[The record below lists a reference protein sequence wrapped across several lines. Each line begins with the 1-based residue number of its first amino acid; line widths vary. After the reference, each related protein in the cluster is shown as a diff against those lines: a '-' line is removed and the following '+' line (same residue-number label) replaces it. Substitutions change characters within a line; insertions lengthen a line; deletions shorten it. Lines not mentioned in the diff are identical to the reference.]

1 MPRMAAVIV
10 EKEGVLMPYTFYL
23 PTKLL
28 YGAGSLKQ
36 LGGCALPGRKA
47 LLVTSSGQSVKK
59 FGYLERV
66 QEQLLRAG
74 VQAAVYDR
82 ITPNPTKAEVMAGAA
97 LCQEQGCDLVVG
109 LGGGSSIDA
118 AKAIAVM
125 ARNPGDYWDYVSG
138 GTGRGKPVPNAP
150 LPVVAITTTA
160 GTGSEA
166 DPWTV
171 TTNEETREKIGFG
184 YEKTFPVLS
193 VIDPEL
199 MVSVPPRLT
208 AYQGFDAL
216 FHSTEGY
223 LNRSASPMSDL
234 LALEAVR
241 LIGKS
246 LPHAVRE
253 GSDLQ
258 ARGDVALANTLSGMV
273 ETLSGCISEHSIAH
287 AMSAFHPKLPHGAA
301 LTAISV
307 AYYTRLIRLGVDVER
322 MIALARALGKTDADR
337 PEDFLTALE
346 ALQKECSVN
355 GLALSSFGLS
365 PEEFPELAHNARET
379 MGSLFEA
386 DPVAVSDSDVMEI
399 LSDAFC

>member
-1 MPRMAAVIV
+1 
-10 EKEGVLMPYTFYL
+10 MPYEFYL

-28 YGAGSLKQ
+28 YGAGCLSA

-47 LLVTSSGQSVKK
+47 LLVTSAGQSAKRH
-59 FGYLERV
+59 GYLGRV
-66 QEQLLRAG
+66 EEQLTQAG
-74 VQAAVYDR
+74 VRAVLYDQ

-97 LCQEQGCDLVVG
+97 LCRKEGCDFVLG

-118 AKAIAVM
+118 AKSISVM

-138 GTGRGKPVPNAP
+138 GTGKGKAVPNAP
-150 LPVVAITTTA
+150 LPVVAVTTTA
-160 GTGSEA
+160 GTGTEA

-171 TTNEETREKIGFG
+171 TTNEEMQEKIGFG

-193 VIDPEL
+193 VVDPEL

-223 LNRSASPMSDL
+223 LNRTASPISDL
-234 LALEAVR
+234 MALEAIR

-246 LPHAVRE
+246 LPRAVRD
-253 GSDLQ
+253 GADLE

-287 AMSAFHPKLPHGAA
+287 AMSAYHPKLPHGAA
-301 LTAISV
+301 LIAISK
-307 AYYTRLIRLGVDVER
+307 AYYQKLIRLGACRER
-322 MIALARALGKTDADR
+322 MAAMARALGKSDAER
-337 PEDFLTALE
+337 PEDFLTALD
-346 ALQKECSVN
+346 ALQKECSVD
-355 GLALSSFGLS
+355 GLALSSFGMS
-365 PEEFPELAHNARET
+365 PEEFPALTRNARET
-379 MGSLFEA
+379 MGGLFEV
-386 DPVAVSDSDVMEI
+386 DPVAVSDGDVLEI

>member
-1 MPRMAAVIV
+1 
-10 EKEGVLMPYTFYL
+10 MPYEFYL

-28 YGAGSLKQ
+28 YGAGCLSA

-47 LLVTSSGQSVKK
+47 LLVTSAGQSAKRH
-59 FGYLERV
+59 GYLGRV
-66 QEQLLRAG
+66 EEQLTQAG
-74 VQAAVYDR
+74 VRAVLYDQ

-97 LCQEQGCDLVVG
+97 LCRKEGCDFVLG

-118 AKAIAVM
+118 AKAISVM

-138 GTGRGKPVPNAP
+138 GTGKGKAVPNAP
-150 LPVVAITTTA
+150 LPVVAVTTTA
-160 GTGSEA
+160 GTGTEA

-171 TTNEETREKIGFG
+171 ATNEETQEKIGFG

-193 VIDPEL
+193 VVDPEL

-223 LNRSASPMSDL
+223 LNRTASPISDL
-234 LALEAVR
+234 MALEAIR

-246 LPHAVRE
+246 LPRAVRD
-253 GSDLQ
+253 GADLE

-287 AMSAFHPKLPHGAA
+287 AMSAYHPKLPHGAA
-301 LTAISV
+301 LIAISK
-307 AYYTRLIRLGVDVER
+307 AYYQKLIRLGVCRER
-322 MIALARALGKTDADR
+322 MAAMARALGKSDAER
-337 PEDFLTALE
+337 PEDFLTALD
-346 ALQKECSVN
+346 ALQKECSVD
-355 GLALSSFGLS
+355 GLALSSFGMS
-365 PEEFPELAHNARET
+365 PEEFPALTHNARET
-379 MGSLFEA
+379 MGGLFEV
-386 DPVAVSDSDVMEI
+386 DPVAVSDGDVLEI

>member
-1 MPRMAAVIV
+1 
-10 EKEGVLMPYTFYL
+10 MPYEFYL

-28 YGAGSLKQ
+28 YGAGCLSA

-47 LLVTSSGQSVKK
+47 LLVTSAGQSAKRH
-59 FGYLERV
+59 GYLGRV
-66 QEQLLRAG
+66 EEQLTQAG
-74 VQAAVYDR
+74 VRAVLYDQ

-97 LCQEQGCDLVVG
+97 LCRKEGCDFVLG

-118 AKAIAVM
+118 AKAISVM

-138 GTGRGKPVPNAP
+138 GTGKGKAVPNAP
-150 LPVVAITTTA
+150 LPVVAVTTTA
-160 GTGSEA
+160 GTGTEA

-171 TTNEETREKIGFG
+171 TTNEETQEKIGFG

-193 VIDPEL
+193 VVDPEL

-223 LNRSASPMSDL
+223 LNRTASPISDL
-234 LALEAVR
+234 MALEAIR

-246 LPHAVRE
+246 LPRAVRD
-253 GSDLQ
+253 GADLE

-287 AMSAFHPKLPHGAA
+287 AMSAYHPKLPHGAA
-301 LTAISV
+301 LIAISK
-307 AYYTRLIRLGVDVER
+307 AYYQKLIRLGTCRER
-322 MIALARALGKTDADR
+322 MAAMARALGKSDAER
-337 PEDFLTALE
+337 PEDFLTALD
-346 ALQKECSVN
+346 ALQKECSVD
-355 GLALSSFGLS
+355 GLALSSFGMS
-365 PEEFPELAHNARET
+365 PEEFPALTRNARET
-379 MGSLFEA
+379 MGGLFEV
-386 DPVAVSDSDVMEI
+386 DPVAVSDGDVLEI

>member
-1 MPRMAAVIV
+1 
-10 EKEGVLMPYTFYL
+10 MPYEFYL

-28 YGAGSLKQ
+28 YGAGCLSA

-47 LLVTSSGQSVKK
+47 LLVTSAGQSAKRH
-59 FGYLERV
+59 GYLGRV
-66 QEQLLRAG
+66 EEQLTQAG
-74 VQAAVYDR
+74 VRAVLYDQ

-97 LCQEQGCDLVVG
+97 LCRKEGCDFVLG

-118 AKAIAVM
+118 AKAISVM

-138 GTGRGKPVPNAP
+138 GTGKGKAVPNAP
-150 LPVVAITTTA
+150 LPVVAVTTTA
-160 GTGSEA
+160 GTGTEA

-171 TTNEETREKIGFG
+171 TTNEETQEKIGFG

-193 VIDPEL
+193 VVDPEL

-223 LNRSASPMSDL
+223 LNRTASPISDL
-234 LALEAVR
+234 MALEAIR

-246 LPHAVRE
+246 LPRAVRD
-253 GSDLQ
+253 GADLE

-287 AMSAFHPKLPHGAA
+287 AMSAYHPKLPHGAA
-301 LTAISV
+301 LIAISK
-307 AYYTRLIRLGVDVER
+307 AYYLSLIHISEPTR
-322 MIALARALGKTDADR
+322 
-337 PEDFLTALE
+337 P
-346 ALQKECSVN
+346 
-355 GLALSSFGLS
+355 
-365 PEEFPELAHNARET
+365 
-379 MGSLFEA
+379 
-386 DPVAVSDSDVMEI
+386 
-399 LSDAFC
+399 

>member
-1 MPRMAAVIV
+1 
-10 EKEGVLMPYTFYL
+10 MPYEFYL

-28 YGAGSLKQ
+28 YGAGCLSA

-47 LLVTSSGQSVKK
+47 LLVTSAGQSAKRH
-59 FGYLERV
+59 GYLGRV
-66 QEQLLRAG
+66 EEQLTQAG
-74 VQAAVYDR
+74 VRAVLYDQ

-97 LCQEQGCDLVVG
+97 LCRKEGCDFVLG

-118 AKAIAVM
+118 AKAISVM

-138 GTGRGKPVPNAP
+138 GTGKGKAVPNAP
-150 LPVVAITTTA
+150 LPVVAVTTTA
-160 GTGSEA
+160 GTGTEA
-166 DPWTV
+166 DPWT
-171 TTNEETREKIGFG
+171 TNEETQEKIGFG

-193 VIDPEL
+193 VVDPEL

-223 LNRSASPMSDL
+223 LNRTASPISDL
-234 LALEAVR
+234 MALEAIR

-246 LPHAVRE
+246 LPRAVRD
-253 GSDLQ
+253 GADLE

-287 AMSAFHPKLPHGAA
+287 AMSAYHPKLPHGAA
-301 LTAISV
+301 LIAISK
-307 AYYTRLIRLGVDVER
+307 AYYQKLIRLGAFRER
-322 MIALARALGKTDADR
+322 MAAMARALGKSDAER
-337 PEDFLTALE
+337 PEDFLTALD
-346 ALQKECSVN
+346 ALQKECSVD
-355 GLALSSFGLS
+355 GLALSSFGMS
-365 PEEFPELAHNARET
+365 PEEFPALTRNARET
-379 MGSLFEA
+379 MGGLFEV
-386 DPVAVSDSDVMEI
+386 DPVAVSDGDVLEI

>member
-1 MPRMAAVIV
+1 
-10 EKEGVLMPYTFYL
+10 MPYEFYL

-28 YGAGSLKQ
+28 YGAGCLSA

-47 LLVTSSGQSVKK
+47 LLVTSAGQSAKRH
-59 FGYLERV
+59 GYLGRV
-66 QEQLLRAG
+66 EEQLTQAG
-74 VQAAVYDR
+74 VRAVLYDQ

-97 LCQEQGCDLVVG
+97 LCRKEGCDFVLG

-118 AKAIAVM
+118 AKAISVM

-138 GTGRGKPVPNAP
+138 GTGKGKAVPNAP
-150 LPVVAITTTA
+150 LPVVAVTTTA
-160 GTGSEA
+160 GTGTEA

-171 TTNEETREKIGFG
+171 TTNEETQEKIGFG

-193 VIDPEL
+193 VVDPEL

-223 LNRSASPMSDL
+223 LNRTASPISDL
-234 LALEAVR
+234 MALEAIR

-246 LPHAVRE
+246 LPRAVRD
-253 GSDLQ
+253 GADLE

-287 AMSAFHPKLPHGAA
+287 AMSAYHPKLPHGAA
-301 LTAISV
+301 LIAISK
-307 AYYTRLIRLGVDVER
+307 AYYQKLIRLGACRER
-322 MIALARALGKTDADR
+322 MAAMARALGKSDAER
-337 PEDFLTALE
+337 PEDFLTALD
-346 ALQKECSVN
+346 ALQKECSVD
-355 GLALSSFGLS
+355 GLALSSFGMS
-365 PEEFPELAHNARET
+365 PEEFPALTRNARET
-379 MGSLFEA
+379 MGGLFEV
-386 DPVAVSDSDVMEI
+386 DPVAVSDGDVLEI

>member
-1 MPRMAAVIV
+1 
-10 EKEGVLMPYTFYL
+10 MPYEFYL

-28 YGAGSLKQ
+28 YGAGCLSA

-47 LLVTSSGQSVKK
+47 LLVTSAGQSAKRH
-59 FGYLERV
+59 GYLGRV
-66 QEQLLRAG
+66 EEQLTQAG
-74 VQAAVYDR
+74 VRAVLYDQ

-97 LCQEQGCDLVVG
+97 LCRKEGCDFVLG

-118 AKAIAVM
+118 AKAISVM

-138 GTGRGKPVPNAP
+138 GTGKGKAVPNAP
-150 LPVVAITTTA
+150 LPVVAVTTTA
-160 GTGSEA
+160 GTGTEA

-171 TTNEETREKIGFG
+171 TTNEETQEKIGFG

-193 VIDPEL
+193 VVDPEL

-223 LNRSASPMSDL
+223 LNRTASPISDL
-234 LALEAVR
+234 MALEAIR

-246 LPHAVRE
+246 LPRAVQD
-253 GSDLQ
+253 GADLE

-287 AMSAFHPKLPHGAA
+287 AMSAYHPKLPHGAA
-301 LTAISV
+301 LIAISK
-307 AYYTRLIRLGVDVER
+307 AYYQKLIRLGACRER
-322 MIALARALGKTDADR
+322 MAAMARALGKSDAER
-337 PEDFLTALE
+337 PEDFLTALD
-346 ALQKECSVN
+346 ALQKECSVD
-355 GLALSSFGLS
+355 GLALSSFGMS
-365 PEEFPELAHNARET
+365 PEEFPALTRNARET
-379 MGSLFEA
+379 MGGLFEV
-386 DPVAVSDSDVMEI
+386 DPVAVSDGDVLEI

>member
-1 MPRMAAVIV
+1 
-10 EKEGVLMPYTFYL
+10 MPYEFYL

-28 YGAGSLKQ
+28 YGAGCLSA

-47 LLVTSSGQSVKK
+47 LLVTSAGQSAKRH
-59 FGYLERV
+59 GYLGRV
-66 QEQLLRAG
+66 EEQLTQAG
-74 VQAAVYDR
+74 VRAVLYDQ

-97 LCQEQGCDLVVG
+97 LCRKEGCDFVLG

-118 AKAIAVM
+118 AKAISVM

-138 GTGRGKPVPNAP
+138 GTGKGKAVPNAP
-150 LPVVAITTTA
+150 LPVVAVTTTA
-160 GTGSEA
+160 GIGTEA

-171 TTNEETREKIGFG
+171 TTNEETQEKIGFG

-193 VIDPEL
+193 VVDPEL

-223 LNRSASPMSDL
+223 LNRTASPISDL
-234 LALEAVR
+234 MALEAIR

-246 LPHAVRE
+246 LPRAVRD
-253 GSDLQ
+253 GADLE

-287 AMSAFHPKLPHGAA
+287 AMSAYHPKLPHGAA
-301 LTAISV
+301 LIAISK
-307 AYYTRLIRLGVDVER
+307 AYYQKLIRLGACRER
-322 MIALARALGKTDADR
+322 MAAMARALGKSDAER
-337 PEDFLTALE
+337 PEDFLTALD
-346 ALQKECSVN
+346 ALQKECSVD
-355 GLALSSFGLS
+355 GLALSSFGMS
-365 PEEFPELAHNARET
+365 PEEFPALTRNARET
-379 MGSLFEA
+379 MGGLFEV
-386 DPVAVSDSDVMEI
+386 DPVAVSDGDVLEI

>member
-1 MPRMAAVIV
+1 
-10 EKEGVLMPYTFYL
+10 MPYEFYL

-28 YGAGSLKQ
+28 YGAGCLSA

-47 LLVTSSGQSVKK
+47 LLVTSAGQSAKRH
-59 FGYLERV
+59 GYLGRV
-66 QEQLLRAG
+66 EEQLTQAG
-74 VQAAVYDR
+74 VRAVLYDQ

-97 LCQEQGCDLVVG
+97 LCRKEGCDFVLG

-118 AKAIAVM
+118 AKAISVM

-138 GTGRGKPVPNAP
+138 GTGKGKAVPNAP
-150 LPVVAITTTA
+150 LPVVAVTTTA
-160 GTGSEA
+160 GTGTEA

-171 TTNEETREKIGFG
+171 MTNEETQEKIGFG

-193 VIDPEL
+193 VVDPEL

-223 LNRSASPMSDL
+223 LNRTASPISDL
-234 LALEAVR
+234 MALEAIR

-246 LPHAVRE
+246 LPRAVRD
-253 GSDLQ
+253 GADLE

-287 AMSAFHPKLPHGAA
+287 AMSAYHPKLPHGAA
-301 LTAISV
+301 PIAISK
-307 AYYTRLIRLGVDVER
+307 AYYQKLIRLGACRER
-322 MIALARALGKTDADR
+322 MAAMARALGKSDAER
-337 PEDFLTALE
+337 PEDFLTALD
-346 ALQKECSVN
+346 ALQKECSVD
-355 GLALSSFGLS
+355 GLALSSFGMS
-365 PEEFPELAHNARET
+365 PEEFPALTRNARET
-379 MGSLFEA
+379 MGGLFEV
-386 DPVAVSDSDVMEI
+386 DPVAVSDGDVLEI

>member
-1 MPRMAAVIV
+1 
-10 EKEGVLMPYTFYL
+10 MPYEFYL

-28 YGAGSLKQ
+28 YGAGCLSA

-47 LLVTSSGQSVKK
+47 LLVTSAGQSAKRH
-59 FGYLERV
+59 GYLGRV
-66 QEQLLRAG
+66 EEQLTQAG
-74 VQAAVYDR
+74 VRAVLYDQ

-97 LCQEQGCDLVVG
+97 LCRKEGCDFVLG

-118 AKAIAVM
+118 AKAISVM

-138 GTGRGKPVPNAP
+138 GTGKGKAVPNAP
-150 LPVVAITTTA
+150 LPVVAVTTTA
-160 GTGSEA
+160 GTGTEA

-171 TTNEETREKIGFG
+171 TTNEETQEKIGFG

-193 VIDPEL
+193 VVDPEL

-223 LNRSASPMSDL
+223 LNRTASPISDL
-234 LALEAVR
+234 MALEAIR

-246 LPHAVRE
+246 LPRAVRD
-253 GSDLQ
+253 GADLE

-287 AMSAFHPKLPHGAA
+287 AMSAYHPKLPHGAA
-301 LTAISV
+301 LIAISK
-307 AYYTRLIRLGVDVER
+307 AYYQKLIRLGACRER
-322 MIALARALGKTDADR
+322 MAAMARALGKSDAER
-337 PEDFLTALE
+337 PEDFLTALD
-346 ALQKECSVN
+346 ALQKECSVD
-355 GLALSSFGLS
+355 GLALSSFGMS
-365 PEEFPELAHNARET
+365 PEEFPALTRNARET
-379 MGSLFEA
+379 MGGLFEV
-386 DPVAVSDSDVMEI
+386 DPVAVSDGDVLEI
-399 LSDAFC
+399 LSGAFC

>member
-1 MPRMAAVIV
+1 
-10 EKEGVLMPYTFYL
+10 MPYEFYL

-28 YGAGSLKQ
+28 YGAGCLSA

-47 LLVTSSGQSVKK
+47 LLVTSAGQSAKRH
-59 FGYLERV
+59 GYLGRV
-66 QEQLLRAG
+66 EEQLTQAG
-74 VQAAVYDR
+74 VRAVLYDQ

-97 LCQEQGCDLVVG
+97 LCRKEGCDFVLG

-118 AKAIAVM
+118 AKAISVM

-138 GTGRGKPVPNAP
+138 GTGKGKAVPNAP
-150 LPVVAITTTA
+150 LPVVAVTTTA
-160 GTGSEA
+160 GTGTEA

-171 TTNEETREKIGFG
+171 TTNEETQEKIGFG

-193 VIDPEL
+193 VVDPEL

-223 LNRSASPMSDL
+223 LNRTASPISDL
-234 LALEAVR
+234 MALEAIR

-246 LPHAVRE
+246 LPRAVRD
-253 GSDLQ
+253 GADLE

-273 ETLSGCISEHSIAH
+273 EPLSGCISEHSIAH
-287 AMSAFHPKLPHGAA
+287 AMSAYHPKLPHGAA
-301 LTAISV
+301 LIAISK
-307 AYYTRLIRLGVDVER
+307 AYYQKLIRLGACRER
-322 MIALARALGKTDADR
+322 MAAMARALGKSDAER
-337 PEDFLTALE
+337 PEDFLTALD
-346 ALQKECSVN
+346 ALQKECSVD
-355 GLALSSFGLS
+355 GLALSSFGMS
-365 PEEFPELAHNARET
+365 PEEFPALTRNARET
-379 MGSLFEA
+379 MGGLFEV
-386 DPVAVSDSDVMEI
+386 DPVAVSDGDVLEI